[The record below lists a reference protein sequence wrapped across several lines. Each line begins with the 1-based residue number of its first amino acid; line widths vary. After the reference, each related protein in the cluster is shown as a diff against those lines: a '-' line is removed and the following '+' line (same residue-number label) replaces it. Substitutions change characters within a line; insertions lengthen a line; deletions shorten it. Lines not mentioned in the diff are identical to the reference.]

1 MRERAGLNN
10 QRERPV
16 GGSRSERN
24 PGVRQGVSECLAWWE
39 HEVDWGMGMEADCLE
54 GPVNCAQSLAFSLG
68 NCVVRSEGRI
78 S

>member
-1 MRERAGLNN
+1 
-10 QRERPV
+10 
-16 GGSRSERN
+16 
-24 PGVRQGVSECLAWWE
+24 
-39 HEVDWGMGMEADCLE
+39 MEADCLE